1 MAHVRGRDLEWTIS
15 EDVYVHNDHIEV
27 VPPIKTLASGQRRR
41 PLNPRLIPI
50 CIR

>member
-27 VPPIKTLASGQRRR
+27 LQSNSVGLS
-41 PLNPRLIPI
+41 
-50 CIR
+50 